1 MGDRDDAAIVKRVV
15 DRANLARIP
24 IEKFVERVTRVYS
37 RPDGFNFVV
46 KDFQAFKALMRDN
59 PNFGFDDSST
69 ELGAFAGSRASAE
82 GFLSYR
88 ENNALTSLHVE
99 VGYPLSNVHIDAVGI
114 APGRNA
120 RGANVYDLGRFA
132 AHGIV
137 DLGPE
142 LPYVKHLY
150 PYARYLDV
158 QISAGRGDDGK
169 LDLRGTIGVR
179 KDF

>member
-1 MGDRDDAAIVKRVV
+1 MSDPGEAAIIKRVV
-15 DRANLARIP
+15 DRANLARVP
-24 IEKFVERVTRVYS
+24 VEQFIERISRVYS

-46 KDFQAFKALMRDN
+46 KDFQGFKALMRDN
-59 PNFGFDDSST
+59 PNFGFDDGST
-69 ELGAFAGSRASAE
+69 EMGAFVGSRASAE

-88 ENNALTSLHVE
+88 ENNSLTSLHVE

-114 APGRNA
+114 APRRNS
-120 RGANVYDLGRFA
+120 RGANVYDTGRFGE
-132 AHGIV
+132 HGVI

-158 QISAGRGDDGK
+158 HLTAGRGDDGRT
-169 LDLRGTIGVR
+169 DYRGTIGI
-179 KDF
+179 KKEF